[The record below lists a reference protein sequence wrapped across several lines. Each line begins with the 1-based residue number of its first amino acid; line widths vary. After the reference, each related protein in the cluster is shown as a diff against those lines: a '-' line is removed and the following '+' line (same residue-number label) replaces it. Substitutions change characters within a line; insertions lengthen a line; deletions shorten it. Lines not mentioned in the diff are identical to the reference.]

1 MGPAYEKGQCI
12 FEVSRK
18 MKKRSANASTSRD
31 VRRSSKAVIGVG
43 VGLLIVIVLVG
54 VGLYIAGGSLFSQVP
69 VAPQM
74 LVQRNRSNETPAVAH
89 RAQTTI
95 ASQAPTT
102 TMPWG
107 IAIDERRGFVWVGEP
122 GCEPLVTCHEVIA
135 GTIGQ
140 YALADGSFI
149 RAYGEPPGFSSPLF
163 VALDAAGNIWF
174 TQPNS
179 DAIGELN
186 PQTESWQQW
195 AVTKG
200 SMPYDLLIDKNGNI
214 WFTELKAG
222 KIGFFDPRTHKLV
235 ENPVP
240 TPNSQPYGITMDPQ
254 GNVWFSENKAGLGQ
268 IGFFVPSLSGKATIV
283 EHAVDT
289 ARPHMITT
297 DSAGNVWFTGGF
309 QGTIGEF
316 NPTTSDSRSFFVS
329 SNICPN
335 PDACYN
341 THISGIGVD
350 SHGNVWFDDSL
361 SQRVGYL
368 NPRTGQVV
376 TKRLPNKIAH
386 PYDGLVV
393 QSNGTVWF
401 TQQDILL
408 LAMWPSGTLK

>member
-95 ASQAPTT
+95 ASQAPTS

-254 GNVWFSENKAGLGQ
+254 GNVWF
-268 IGFFVPSLSGKATIV
+268 
-283 EHAVDT
+283 
-289 ARPHMITT
+289 
-297 DSAGNVWFTGGF
+297 TGGF